1 MQQQQ
6 QESKR
11 TSLGGSSDDA
21 KRDKILT
28 IASNTGLNYGL
39 ASAAIAGGAT
49 LLAMAKSKRFNDLTT
64 TSIRTSLPVMAGLG
78 MWGFAYEGTAIDAQ
92 RHPEKYGIHDM
103 VPLQHQQEPLK
114 LPRYQRF
121 MNYVY
126 DHPFQL
132 ITALSIPFAGG
143 ILYTQMGQQHLTIS
157 QRIMHS
163 RVFAQAGVLSI
174 LLTTMG
180 FLEYMEKRG
189 KFADPE
195 EEIRKRGPQ

>member
-1 MQQQQ
+1 MQT
-6 QESKR
+6 QEPKR

-21 KRDKILT
+21 KRDKILA
-28 IASNTGLNYGL
+28 IASNTGMKYGL
-39 ASAAIAGGAT
+39 VSAAVVGGAT

-64 TSIRTSLPVMAGLG
+64 ASIRTSFPVMAGLG

-92 RHPEKYGIHDM
+92 RHPEKYGIYDLTPLLPHE
-103 VPLQHQQEPLK
+103 VPHRLPL
-114 LPRYQRF
+114 YQRF

-132 ITALSIPFAGG
+132 ITSLSIPFAGG
-143 ILYTQMGQQHLTIS
+143 ILYSQMGQQHLTIS

-180 FLEYMEKRG
+180 FLEYMDRRG

-195 EEIRKRGPQ
+195 EEIRKREH